1 MFKLKID
8 TKNAAFCGPDG
19 EDYREEEIVRI
30 LKEDLIRQLNRGNE
44 YGILHD
50 INGNSV
56 GEFKLTKR

>member
-19 EDYREEEIVRI
+19 EDYRGEEIVRI
-30 LKEDLIRQLNRGNE
+30 LEDLIRQLKWGNE

-56 GEFKLTKR
+56 GEFTLTKR